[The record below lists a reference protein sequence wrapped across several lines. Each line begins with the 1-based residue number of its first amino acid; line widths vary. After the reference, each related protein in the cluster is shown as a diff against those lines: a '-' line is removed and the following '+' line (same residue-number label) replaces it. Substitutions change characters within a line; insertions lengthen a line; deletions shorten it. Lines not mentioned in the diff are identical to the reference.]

1 MHPYKKPSNDH
12 FFVLYLHISIYTCCI
27 RTRKQTVV
35 LEKNDTIKQK
45 KDVTSEYVENSSNRY
60 W

>member
-1 MHPYKKPSNDH
+1 MTI
-12 FFVLYLHISIYTCCI
+12 FFVLYLHLSIYTCCI